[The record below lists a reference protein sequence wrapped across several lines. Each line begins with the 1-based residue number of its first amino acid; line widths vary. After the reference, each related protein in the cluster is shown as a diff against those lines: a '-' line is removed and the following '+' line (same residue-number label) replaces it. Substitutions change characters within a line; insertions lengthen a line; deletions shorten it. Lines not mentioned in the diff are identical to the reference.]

1 MKNFLFIKG
10 RKYKLKVVSVIDND
24 SNVVGMCYKK
34 EHLIK
39 VVKDN
44 NMEESLKT
52 IIHELLHAYIYEC
65 GLKDDSSNE
74 DVVVYFE
81 LNFLPFLLTFLNGIK
96 IVYPNKEED
105 IYRIKYLIY
114 KLFDVK
120 ERDFY

>member
-74 DVVVYFE
+74 DVVVYLE

>member
-10 RKYKLKVVSVIDND
+10 RKYKLKEVSVIDND

-74 DVVVYFE
+74 DVVVYLE

>member
-1 MKNFLFIKG
+1 MKNYLFIKG

-24 SNVVGMCYKK
+24 NNIVGMCYRK

-65 GLKDDSSNE
+65 GLE
-74 DVVVYFE
+74 DNSLDEDIVKYFE
-81 LNFLPFLLTFLNGIK
+81 LNFLSFVLTCLNGIE
-96 IVYPNKEED
+96 IVYPNKEDD
-105 IYRIKYLIY
+105 IYRIKYLIC
-114 KLFDVK
+114 KLFNVNYK
-120 ERDFY
+120 DFH

>member
-74 DVVVYFE
+74 DVVVYLE

-96 IVYPNKEED
+96 IVYPNKEKD

>member
-74 DVVVYFE
+74 DVVVYLE

-96 IVYPNKEED
+96 IVYPNKEEN